1 MLRALNVIALVGVFG
16 FLTYQFGAPVLASQF
31 YGKKYK
37 DLMFA
42 CDHAMRDHYI
52 AKKSVELRPSETTI
66 KNLEA
71 TELGL
76 MSCHGYDKLRKK
88 MQLLNVSST
97 QLEMLGLEALEERE
111 YDLQRFVKSH
121 EFRY

>member
-1 MLRALNVIALVGVFG
+1 MLRRLNYLAIVAVFIALV
-16 FLTYQFGAPVLASQF
+16 YEYGAPWVAREA
-31 YGKKYK
+31 YGEQYK
-37 DLMFA
+37 DLMFQ

-52 AKKSVELRPSETTI
+52 AKKAVELQPSKNSI

-76 MSCHGYDKLRKK
+76 MACHEYDKVRKK
-88 MQLLNVSST
+88 LQSFNVSDNT
-97 QLEMLGLEALEERE
+97 LEQLGLSALEERE